1 MNNAERIER
10 YVIDELARGRRS
22 SVASDEDLV
31 EAGVLDSLSI
41 EHLIRWIEESFA
53 VEVRDEDIVPESF
66 RTLRGICELVE
77 RLVAGSSRVA

>member
-1 MNNAERIER
+1 MKNAERIER
-10 YVIDELARGRRS
+10 YLVDDLARGRRTS
-22 SVASDEDLV
+22 LVSDEDLV

-41 EHLIRWIEESFA
+41 VHLIRWIEETFS

-77 RLVAGSSRVA
+77 RLVARSSRVA